1 MNLIKSYRIF
11 TGKGSIKCAV
21 IAASANVLANVI
33 LGMINKNVIN
43 ESFNNFV
50 DGVIPVISA
59 FLWSF
64 TGGMSV
70 LEIFATN
77 APEKLAGF
85 KYYHSLPNSARHFQ
99 NALILGNI
107 ITFIATAVYMIPAI
121 LLFDLAMVCYVVCF
135 ILLTMGFLNFFGLFN
150 KRWGYVVSFMIL
162 GFAMGFGGSYFEKS
176 EIPVAVIPFIVIG
189 TSVIY
194 LFGTLFAIF
203 RSKSVWEKER
213 EK

>member
-59 FLWSF
+59 FLLSF

-70 LEIFATN
+70 LGIFATN

-135 ILLTMGFLNFFGLFN
+135 ILLAMGFLNFFGLFN